1 MFCRAYLYNR
11 DADDKILIN
20 ISKKKKK
27 KENVALLNV
36 NNPQYALTVQ
46 V

>member
-20 ISKKKKK
+20 ISKKIK